1 MITRAWVASLHE
13 EASMRLESG
22 EDAQYILEDMLHR
35 LEEIANLSRMK
46 EAKIRWRGNE

>member
-22 EDAQYILEDMLHR
+22 EDAQYILEDILRR
-35 LEEIANLSRMK
+35 LEEVANLSRMEK
-46 EAKIRWRGNE
+46 AEIRWRGNE